1 MTDAL
6 DAVIDAA
13 LERALLDADDARRY
27 FALAGAIQ
35 RGRSATGGEG
45 SDARPRGN
53 VGPPPTAGSTPNPRS
68 DAPADVFGA
77 ALLSTAAVG
86 ALAAAGRDGID
97 AGAWS
102 PGDVGEGPRTELV
115 AAGAAAAYRRF
126 DVAPGTVADR
136 SGLPTERF
144 VRDPDGDAAPGSK

>member
-1 MTDAL
+1 VTDAL

-13 LERALLDADDARRY
+13 LERALLDPDGARQY
-27 FALAGAIQ
+27 FALAGALQ
-35 RGRSATGGEG
+35 RGRSATGSEDSGL
-45 SDARPRGN
+45 RPCRDGD
-53 VGPPPTAGSTPNPRS
+53 PPPTGDPTPDPRS
-68 DAPADVFGA
+68 DAPADVLGV

-102 PGDVGEGPRTELV
+102 PGGADGGTRTELV

-126 DVAPGTVADR
+126 DVAPGTVAAR

-144 VRDPDGDAAPGSK
+144 VRDGDAAPDSD

>member
-1 MTDAL
+1 VSDAL

-13 LERALLDADDARRY
+13 LERALLDSDDARRY
-27 FALAGAIQ
+27 FALAGALQ
-35 RGRSATGGEG
+35 RGRSATGDEG
-45 SDARPRGN
+45 SGLRPRGPDD
-53 VGPPPTAGSTPNPRS
+53 PPPTGDSTPDPRS
-68 DAPADVFGA
+68 DAPADVLGV

-102 PGDVGEGPRTELV
+102 PGGADGGTRTELV

-126 DVAPGTVADR
+126 DVAPGTVAAR
-136 SGLPTERF
+136 SGLPAERF
-144 VRDPDGDAAPGSK
+144 VRDRDGDVIPDSD